1 MVVHLNEKIRC
12 SGHMMSMPYC
22 GLDDSESAMYSD
34 DILHVTCKRCIKRFK
49 KEGTTLEK
57 RIEGLKE
64 RIAMNNQDIKFGE
77 DKDFK
82 KISREDNKFC
92 KPRLK
97 ELEKA
102 FRDAFVATGEGEQ
115 E

>member
-1 MVVHLNEKIRC
+1 MVIHLNEKIRC
-12 SGHMMSMPYC
+12 AGHMMSMPYC

-34 DILHVTCKRCIKRFK
+34 NIKDVTCKLCIKKYK
-49 KEGTTLEK
+49 KHGSKLEQ
-57 RIEGLKE
+57 RIKELKE
-64 RIAMNNQDIKFGE
+64 RIEMNNQDIEFGE

-102 FRDAFVATGEGEQ
+102 LSDAEVLEDEA
-115 E
+115 